1 MSVIDWNHG
10 RQSWSI
16 SCKPIVF
23 LDLPETQN
31 ISSKND
37 FNISFFENLVK
48 TNFLLDKNHIR
59 RCIFCKQMEE
69 RIIGTSK
76 STRKRLEQYIRLITS
91 PRLASHLLH
100 GEHFLQGGKYCRKI
114 MTCEILSVIIILTCT
129 LLRSNP
135 LISCSFNT
143 SSTELSIRIGMRIA
157 MDREVF
163 IVSGKK
169 GGLAKDCTFCPFE
182 SLNTFLYICLLA
194 CVMEDQMAAS

>member
-1 MSVIDWNHG
+1 MGWG
-10 RQSWSI
+10 
-16 SCKPIVF
+16 
-23 LDLPETQN
+23 
-31 ISSKND
+31 
-37 FNISFFENLVK
+37 
-48 TNFLLDKNHIR
+48 
-59 RCIFCKQMEE
+59 M
-69 RIIGTSK
+69 IGTRE

-91 PRLASHLLH
+91 PHLASHLLH
-100 GEHFLQGGKYCRKI
+100 GEHFFQGGKYCRKI

-194 CVMEDQMAAS
+194 CVMEDQMTAS

>member
-1 MSVIDWNHG
+1 MGWG
-10 RQSWSI
+10 
-16 SCKPIVF
+16 
-23 LDLPETQN
+23 
-31 ISSKND
+31 
-37 FNISFFENLVK
+37 
-48 TNFLLDKNHIR
+48 
-59 RCIFCKQMEE
+59 M
-69 RIIGTSK
+69 IGTRE

-91 PRLASHLLH
+91 PHLASHLLH
-100 GEHFLQGGKYCRKI
+100 GEHFLQGGKDCRKI

-143 SSTELSIRIGMRIA
+143 NNTELSIRIGMRIA